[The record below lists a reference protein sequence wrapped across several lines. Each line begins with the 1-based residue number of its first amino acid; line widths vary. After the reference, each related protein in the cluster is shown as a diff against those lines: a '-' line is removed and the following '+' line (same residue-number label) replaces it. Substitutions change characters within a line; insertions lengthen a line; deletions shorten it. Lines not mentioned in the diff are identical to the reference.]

1 MEPQFL
7 VPLASSETAAA
18 FMQAAITLA
27 LASVCLLLHA
37 RYGKSYYLIWAGA
50 WLLYALRLAAI
61 ISFLLTESP
70 QWLYW
75 HQVITGWTALA
86 LLWAALVF
94 SRNVAWRWEYA
105 LLVAYP
111 VVWSYIA
118 IYRMDNFLLAA
129 APAVAFLSIA
139 TIWTGWVFLQHH
151 RRVGSTASLLLAIAL
166 FLWGMHHLDYPFL
179 RGRGVWNPWGYY
191 IDIVFELAMGAG
203 ILLIVAEE
211 LQRGLRTLSELTSY
225 LQAGGGETDLT
236 RALLGRA
243 MALPAVRGAAF
254 FTGTTGTGLVVQGAG
269 ACGGWEGKQP
279 PEPARTAVEAAL
291 RRGQPVVRDD
301 GTRHGGAHAY
311 VAALPV
317 PRHEGPSGALVV
329 VGEARDPFA
338 ALDADFLLALGR
350 QFGAALENAELQRS
364 LEARSAELER
374 LAARMVHQH
383 EEERGRLSRELHDE
397 TAQVFAAVNMQLG
410 LIRETAGPA
419 QAPRLDRALELVGEG
434 IRSIRSVT
442 EHLRPPLLDD
452 LGLVP
457 ALRGLI
463 DDFIE
468 HHAVEVRF
476 VTPDSLP
483 PLAHDAEVALFR
495 ALQEALSNV
504 ARHASASR
512 IDVRLDAD
520 ARGVVLRVRDDGVGT
535 DRDAGAEAEAF
546 ARQGAGAGRARPLR
560 FGGSGLNGMRERV
573 QLLGGNVDA
582 HNADGGG
589 FEIDVLLPSL
599 GEESRE

>member
-1 MEPQFL
+1 MDSQFL

-27 LASVCLLLHA
+27 LAGVCLLLHA
-37 RYGKSYYLIWAGA
+37 RYAKSYYLIWAGA

-61 ISFLLTESP
+61 ISFLLTESSK
-70 QWLYW
+70 WLYW
-75 HQVITGWTALA
+75 HQVTTGWTALA

-94 SRNVAWRWEYA
+94 SRNVKWRWEYA
-105 LLVAYP
+105 LLIAYP

-139 TIWTGWVFLQHH
+139 TVWTGWVFLQHH
-151 RRVGSTASLLLAIAL
+151 RRVGSSASLLLAFAL
-166 FLWGMHHLDYPFL
+166 LLWGLHHLDYPFL

-191 IDIVFELAMGAG
+191 IDICFELAMGAG

-211 LQRGLRTLSELTSY
+211 LQRGLHTLSELTSY
-225 LQAGGGETDLT
+225 LQAGGGETELT

-243 MALPAVRGAAF
+243 MSLPAVRGAAF
-254 FTGTTGTGLVVQGAG
+254 FAGTAETGRVLQGAG
-269 ACGGWEGKQP
+269 ACGGWEGRPP
-279 PEPARTAVEAAL
+279 PEPASAAVDAAL
-291 RRGQPVVRDD
+291 RTSQPVVRDD
-301 GTRHGGAHAY
+301 GARHGGAHAY

-317 PRHEGPSGALVV
+317 PRREGPSDALIV

-350 QFGAALENAELQRS
+350 QVGAALENAELYRR
-364 LEARSAELER
+364 LEARSAELEH

-410 LIRETAGPA
+410 LIRETAGPD
-419 QAPRLDRALELVGEG
+419 QAPRLDRALQLVGEG

-468 HHAVEVRF
+468 HHAVDVAF
-476 VTPDSLP
+476 VTPDTLP
-483 PLAHDAEVALFR
+483 ALAHDAEVALFR

-504 ARHASASR
+504 ARHANASR
-512 IDVRLDAD
+512 VEVRLVAD
-520 ARGVVLRVRDDGVGT
+520 HRGVVLTVRDDGVGT
-535 DRDAGAEAEAF
+535 ERAAGAQAKAPAGEA
-546 ARQGAGAGRARPLR
+546 AGAGSVRTKL
-560 FGGSGLNGMRERV
+560 GGTGLNGMRERV
-573 QLLGGNVDA
+573 QLLGGDVEA
-582 HNADGGG
+582 RNADGGG
-589 FEIDVLLPSL
+589 FEVDVLLPSL
-599 GEESRE
+599 GDDTP